1 MEQGKDAFSSLRL
14 PTIPDQNTQASAPG
28 EGGWYSRF
36 TPEPIVIIEQWGLN
50 HHIASALAYMVR
62 ADAKNGIEDIDKAI
76 WYLERYKS
84 LLTKQAQP

>member
-1 MEQGKDAFSSLRL
+1 MEQGKDAF
-14 PTIPDQNTQASAPG
+14 PTPRTNTQQHSNYPTAPG

-76 WYLERYKS
+76 WYLERYKA
-84 LLTKQAQP
+84 LLTKQTQP